1 MENNIQSCFI
11 DESGDFGPYDFHSPY
26 YLVTMVLHA
35 QKNPIKN
42 EIIEMESRAANL
54 GWGNHAIHTGPLIR
68 RESVYINN
76 LMEERKRLF
85 NLLFYFSLKVPVSY
99 IFAKVNKS
107 ECVDEMDQTAKLSK
121 EISKEIQK
129 NIDFWYS
136 FNKINIYYD
145 NGQTQLTKIITSVFN
160 TLFSN
165 VEMKK
170 VRPVV
175 DYKLFQVAD
184 LLCTM
189 EMLNCKAEHNN
200 FSHSEIEFFENTRLF
215 KKNYYKKLLKKRL
228 PQST

>member
-1 MENNIQSCFI
+1 MEDNILSCFI

-26 YLVTMVLHA
+26 YLV
-35 QKNPIKN
+35 
-42 EIIEMESRAANL
+42 
-54 GWGNHAIHTGPLIR
+54 
-68 RESVYINN
+68 
-76 LMEERKRLF
+76 
-85 NLLFYFSLKVPVSY
+85 
-99 IFAKVNKS
+99 
-107 ECVDEMDQTAKLSK
+107 
-121 EISKEIQK
+121 
-129 NIDFWYS
+129 
-136 FNKINIYYD
+136 

-170 VRPVV
+170 VRPA

-189 EMLNCKAEHNN
+189 EMLNFKAEHNN

-228 PQST
+228 SQTA